1 MKGVSFVY
9 RAEHVLQ
16 LGAVAAGAALG
27 GAAASYFLDPELG
40 YVRRA
45 RLRGELASRASAELW
60 ELNRTSA
67 RWACEGLDRLS
78 AELRSRS
85 GLLLSGPNRDRSSRR
100 VTIQER
106 YHPHPSQDGVVGRH
120 IVDHGIVV

>member
-1 MKGVSFVY
+1 MKVASFLY

-40 YVRRA
+40 QVRRG
-45 RLRGELASRASAELW
+45 RVRGELASRASAELW
-60 ELNRTSA
+60 EINRASS

-78 AELRSRS
+78 AQLRSRS
-85 GLLLSGPNRDRSSRR
+85 GYLDQEQSATDDAARSQSRNATI
-100 VTIQER
+100 VTLR
-106 YHPHPSQDGVVGRH
+106 RTGS
-120 IVDHGIVV
+120 

>member
-1 MKGVSFVY
+1 MKGTSFLY

-27 GAAASYFLDPELG
+27 AAAASYFLDPELG
-40 YVRRA
+40 HVRRA
-45 RLRGELASRASAELW
+45 RLREELASRASAELW
-60 ELNRTSA
+60 ELNRASA

-85 GLLLSGPNRDRSSRR
+85 GLLY
-100 VTIQER
+100 QER
-106 YHPHPSQDGVVGRH
+106 TATEAAAGSQSSNATILTLRRTGS
-120 IVDHGIVV
+120 